1 MRRHSNEAVPA
12 PQATHVHQTH
22 STCLHK
28 ALVVLIVVV
37 VIILIVIVLVVSV
50 IIIIILVVVVVV
62 VVVVVI
68 EEPRIPFLAQHGRFT
83 LAVCVP
89 HVAVVLADGGLM

>member
-37 VIILIVIVLVVSV
+37 VVILIVIVLIVSV
-50 IIIIILVVVVVV
+50 IIIILVVVVV

-89 HVAVVLADGGLM
+89 HVAVVLADGGPM